1 MGPRHEEHL
10 SCSLVSCACMVCLRV
25 PFINRIIH
33 VKTLD
38 MKTHDPHTQ
47 AHTGSSGRTIPTWQP
62 KTLKSLMSLAA
73 CNPATLLGLSLE
85 I

>member
-1 MGPRHEEHL
+1 
-10 SCSLVSCACMVCLRV
+10 
-25 PFINRIIH
+25 
-33 VKTLD
+33 